1 MSTLT
6 QMITNITNFIK
17 THKKAVVISAV
28 LAFILIVLMYLY
40 LQNKKA
46 VSEPVNAVKIESANI
61 KDNDTL
67 QKDLD
72 VNKQEANDIIYK
84 IDEIEQGKIEP
95 VATTTIKSENL
106 ESATNEVVDKI
117 NNQDTSLPKEALEKT
132 DKTIVTDNPN
142 QDYNIGV
149 YKIDLEKDYKLK
161 VGQTIYKDEINW
173 AVGYQHKKLEV
184 IIHGQDKVNG
194 ITAMYTVKEW

>member
-46 VSEPVNAVKIESANI
+46 VSEPVNAVKIESTNI

-72 VNKQEANDIIYK
+72 VSKQEANDIIDK

-142 QDYNIGV
+142 QDYDIGV

-161 VGQTIYKDEINW
+161 VGQTIYKNEINW
-173 AVGYQHKKLEV
+173 AVGYEHKKIEL
-184 IIHGQDKVNG
+184 IIHGKDKVNG
-194 ITAMYTVKEW
+194 VTAMYTVKEW

>member
-142 QDYNIGV
+142 QDYDIGV

-194 ITAMYTVKEW
+194 VTAMYTVKEW

>member
-1 MSTLT
+1 
-6 QMITNITNFIK
+6 MITNITNFIK

-72 VNKQEANDIIYK
+72 VNKQEANDIINK
-84 IDEIEQGKIEP
+84 IDDIEQGKIEP

-117 NNQDTSLPKEALEKT
+117 NNQDASLPKEALEKT

-142 QDYNIGV
+142 QDYDIGV

-161 VGQTIYKDEINW
+161 VGQTIYKNEINW
-173 AVGYQHKKLEV
+173 AVGYEHKKLEV
-184 IIHGQDKVNG
+184 IIHGQGKVNG
-194 ITAMYTVKEW
+194 VTAMYTVKEW

>member
-61 KDNDTL
+61 KYNDTL

-142 QDYNIGV
+142 QDYDIGV

-161 VGQTIYKDEINW
+161 VGQTIYKNEINW
-173 AVGYQHKKLEV
+173 AVGYEHKKLEV

-194 ITAMYTVKEW
+194 VTAMYTVKEW

>member
-1 MSTLT
+1 
-6 QMITNITNFIK
+6 MITNITNFIK

-46 VSEPVNAVKIESANI
+46 VNEPVNAVKIESVNI

-142 QDYNIGV
+142 QDYDIGV

-184 IIHGQDKVNG
+184 IIHGQDKING
-194 ITAMYTVKEW
+194 VTAMYTVKEW

>member
-1 MSTLT
+1 
-6 QMITNITNFIK
+6 MITNITNFIK
-17 THKKAVVISAV
+17 THKKTVISVAV
-28 LAFILIVLMYLY
+28 LAFILIGLMYLY
-40 LQNKKA
+40 LQKEKA
-46 VSEPVNAVKIESANI
+46 VSEPVNAVKIENENI
-61 KDNDTL
+61 KDNNTL

-72 VNKQEANDIIYK
+72 INEHEASQIIDK
-84 IDEIEQGKIEP
+84 IDEIEQEKVQP

-106 ESATNEVVDKI
+106 ETATNEVVDKI
-117 NNQDTSLPKEALEKT
+117 NKQDTSLPKEALEKT
-132 DKTIVTDNPN
+132 DKTVVTENPN
-142 QDYNIGV
+142 KDYDVGI

-173 AVGYQHKKLEV
+173 AVGYEHKKLEV

>member
-1 MSTLT
+1 
-6 QMITNITNFIK
+6 MITNITNFIK

-40 LQNKKA
+40 LQDKKT
-46 VSEPVNAVKIESANI
+46 VSEPVNAVKIESVNI

-84 IDEIEQGKIEP
+84 IDEVEQGKIEP

-142 QDYNIGV
+142 QDYDIGV

-161 VGQTIYKDEINW
+161 VGQTIYKNEINW
-173 AVGYQHKKLEV
+173 AVGYEHKKLEV

-194 ITAMYTVKEW
+194 VTAMYTVKEW

>member
-46 VSEPVNAVKIESANI
+46 VSEPVNAVKIESTNI

-72 VNKQEANDIIYK
+72 VNKQEANDIIDK
-84 IDEIEQGKIEP
+84 IDEIEQGKIKP

-173 AVGYQHKKLEV
+173 AVGYEHKKLEV
-184 IIHGQDKVNG
+184 IIHGKDKVNG
-194 ITAMYTVKEW
+194 VTAMYTVKEW

>member
-1 MSTLT
+1 
-6 QMITNITNFIK
+6 MITNITNFIK

-28 LAFILIVLMYLY
+28 LAFVLIVLMYSY

-46 VSEPVNAVKIESANI
+46 VSEPVNAVKIESVDI

-117 NNQDTSLPKEALEKT
+117 NNKDTSLPKEALEKT

-142 QDYNIGV
+142 QDYDIGV

-184 IIHGQDKVNG
+184 ITHGQDKVNG
-194 ITAMYTVKEW
+194 VTAMYTVKEW

>member
-72 VNKQEANDIIYK
+72 VNKQEENDIIYK

-142 QDYNIGV
+142 QDYDIGV

-161 VGQTIYKDEINW
+161 VGQTIYKNEINW
-173 AVGYQHKKLEV
+173 AVGYEHKKLEV

-194 ITAMYTVKEW
+194 VTAMYTVKEW

>member
-17 THKKAVVISAV
+17 THKKAVVLSAV

-132 DKTIVTDNPN
+132 DKTIVTDSPN
-142 QDYNIGV
+142 QDYDIGV

-161 VGQTIYKDEINW
+161 AGTTIYNDEINW
-173 AVGYQHKKLEV
+173 AVGYEHKKLEV

-194 ITAMYTVKEW
+194 VTAMYTIKEW

>member
-117 NNQDTSLPKEALEKT
+117 NNQDASLPKEALEKT

-142 QDYNIGV
+142 QDYDIGV

-161 VGQTIYKDEINW
+161 VGQTIYKNEINW
-173 AVGYQHKKLEV
+173 AVGYEHKKLEV

-194 ITAMYTVKEW
+194 VTAMYTVKEW

>member
-46 VSEPVNAVKIESANI
+46 VSEPVNAVKIESVNI

-72 VNKQEANDIIYK
+72 VNKQDANDIIYK

-117 NNQDTSLPKEALEKT
+117 NNQDASLPKEALEKT

-142 QDYNIGV
+142 QDYDIGV

-161 VGQTIYKDEINW
+161 VGQTIYKNEINW
-173 AVGYQHKKLEV
+173 AVGYEHKKLEV

-194 ITAMYTVKEW
+194 VTAMYTVKEW

>member
-6 QMITNITNFIK
+6 QMTTNITNFIK

-61 KDNDTL
+61 KDNDTI

-132 DKTIVTDNPN
+132 DKTIVTDKPN
-142 QDYNIGV
+142 QDYDIGV

-184 IIHGQDKVNG
+184 IMHGQDKVNG
-194 ITAMYTVKEW
+194 VTAMYTVKEW

>member
-40 LQNKKA
+40 LQNKST

-142 QDYNIGV
+142 QDYDIGI

-161 VGQTIYKDEINW
+161 VGQTIYKNEINW
-173 AVGYQHKKLEV
+173 AVGYEHKKLEI

-194 ITAMYTVKEW
+194 VTAMYTVKEW

>member
-40 LQNKKA
+40 LQDKKT
-46 VSEPVNAVKIESANI
+46 VSEPVNAVKIESTNI

-67 QKDLD
+67 QKYLD

-117 NNQDTSLPKEALEKT
+117 NNQDASFPKEALEKT

-142 QDYNIGV
+142 QDYDIGV

-161 VGQTIYKDEINW
+161 VGQTIYKNEINW
-173 AVGYQHKKLEV
+173 AVGYEHKKLEV

-194 ITAMYTVKEW
+194 VTAMYTVKEW

>member
-1 MSTLT
+1 
-6 QMITNITNFIK
+6 MITNITNFIK

-117 NNQDTSLPKEALEKT
+117 NNQDASLPKEALEKT

-142 QDYNIGV
+142 QDYDIGV

-161 VGQTIYKDEINW
+161 VGQTIYKNEINW
-173 AVGYQHKKLEV
+173 AVGYEHKKLEV

-194 ITAMYTVKEW
+194 VTAMYTVKEW

>member
-1 MSTLT
+1 
-6 QMITNITNFIK
+6 MITNITNFIK

-142 QDYNIGV
+142 QDYDIGV

-161 VGQTIYKDEINW
+161 VGQTIYKNEINW
-173 AVGYQHKKLEV
+173 AVGYEHKKLEV

-194 ITAMYTVKEW
+194 VTAMYTVKEW

>member
-40 LQNKKA
+40 LQDKKT
-46 VSEPVNAVKIESANI
+46 VSEPVNAVKIESTNI

-72 VNKQEANDIIYK
+72 INQDEASQIIDK

-142 QDYNIGV
+142 QDYDIGV

-161 VGQTIYKDEINW
+161 VGQTIYKNEINW
-173 AVGYQHKKLEV
+173 AVGYEHKKLEV

-194 ITAMYTVKEW
+194 VTAMYTVKEW

>member
-46 VSEPVNAVKIESANI
+46 VSEPVNAVKIESTNI

-132 DKTIVTDNPN
+132 DKTVVTDNPN
-142 QDYNIGV
+142 KDYDIGI

-161 VGQTIYKDEINW
+161 VGQTIYKNEINW
-173 AVGYQHKKLEV
+173 AVGYEHKKLEV

-194 ITAMYTVKEW
+194 VTAMYTVKEW

>member
-46 VSEPVNAVKIESANI
+46 VSEPVNAVKIESVNI

-72 VNKQEANDIIYK
+72 VNKDEASQIIYK

-132 DKTIVTDNPN
+132 DKTIVTDSPN
-142 QDYNIGV
+142 QDYDIGV

-161 VGQTIYKDEINW
+161 AGTTIYNDEINW
-173 AVGYQHKKLEV
+173 AVGYEHKKLEV

-194 ITAMYTVKEW
+194 VTAMYTIKEW

>member
-1 MSTLT
+1 MSTLK

-40 LQNKKA
+40 LQNKKS
-46 VSEPVNAVKIESANI
+46 VSEPVNAVKIESTNI

-132 DKTIVTDNPN
+132 DKTIVTDSPN
-142 QDYNIGV
+142 QDYDIGV

-161 VGQTIYKDEINW
+161 AGTTIYNDEINW
-173 AVGYQHKKLEV
+173 AVGYEHKKLEV

-194 ITAMYTVKEW
+194 VTAMYTIKEW

>member
-72 VNKQEANDIIYK
+72 VNKQEENDIIYK

-95 VATTTIKSENL
+95 VATTTN
-106 ESATNEVVDKI
+106 KI
-117 NNQDTSLPKEALEKT
+117 
-132 DKTIVTDNPN
+132 
-142 QDYNIGV
+142 
-149 YKIDLEKDYKLK
+149 
-161 VGQTIYKDEINW
+161 
-173 AVGYQHKKLEV
+173 
-184 IIHGQDKVNG
+184 
-194 ITAMYTVKEW
+194 

>member
-28 LAFILIVLMYLY
+28 LAFILIILMYLY

-46 VSEPVNAVKIESANI
+46 VSEPVNAVKIESVNI

-106 ESATNEVVDKI
+106 ESATNKVVDKI

-161 VGQTIYKDEINW
+161 VGQTIYKNEINW

-194 ITAMYTVKEW
+194 VTAMYTVKEW